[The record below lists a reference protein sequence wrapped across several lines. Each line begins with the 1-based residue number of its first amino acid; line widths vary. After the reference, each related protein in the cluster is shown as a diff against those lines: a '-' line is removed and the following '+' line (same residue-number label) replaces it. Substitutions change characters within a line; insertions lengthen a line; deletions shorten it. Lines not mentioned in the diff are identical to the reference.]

1 MGLPVAEKGARGPE
15 VAVCFSSDA
24 VPVGEKTVFSP
35 SHLVSMD
42 ANNFEVGRPVSSIV
56 LICRH
61 LIVHT
66 FLLIL

>member
-24 VPVGEKTVFSP
+24 VPVGEKTVFP
-35 SHLVSMD
+35 PHTWLVWTLTILRW
-42 ANNFEVGRPVSSIV
+42 AEPVSSIV